1 MRRLAL
7 AALLL
12 VAPALTGCIVE
23 CHLQSDGS
31 GRLRIR
37 YHLDE
42 NATLGTVAQRLD
54 GASVTVRSGRI
65 DRDGIATFKALF
77 ADVSK
82 LSTTQ
87 MFRNV
92 TFTRAAGSAA
102 GTVAWT
108 AKLVQPKPIQLP
120 EKLLKHYGND
130 LKVTVVFPGPVVDT
144 NATSHEGATA
154 TWVLP
159 LQTVTSSA
167 ETSFTATYK
176 DAGAPSGG
184 G

>member
-7 AALLL
+7 AVMLFL
-12 VAPALTGCIVE
+12 APALTGCLVE
-23 CHLQSDGS
+23 CRLRSDGS
-31 GRLRIR
+31 GRLRVR

-42 NATLGTVAQRLD
+42 NATLGTVAQRLE
-54 GASVTVRSGRI
+54 GASVTVRSARI

-77 ADVSK
+77 DDVSK

-92 TFTRAAGSAA
+92 TFTRAPGAQP
-102 GTVAWT
+102 GTIDWT

-120 EKLLKHYGND
+120 EKLIKHYGND
-130 LKVTVVFPGPVVDT
+130 LNVTVVFPGSVVAT
-144 NATSHEGATA
+144 NAASHEGSTA

-159 LQTVTSSA
+159 LETVTSA
-167 ETSFTATYK
+167 PETSFTATYR
-176 DAGAPSGG
+176 DAGAPSAGG
-184 G
+184 

>member
-1 MRRLAL
+1 MRRLAF

-12 VAPALTGCIVE
+12 LAPTLTGCIVE
-23 CHLQSDGS
+23 CQLRSDGS
-31 GRLRIR
+31 GRLRIQ

-42 NATLGTVAQRLD
+42 NGTLGTVAQRLD
-54 GASVTVRSGRI
+54 GAAVSVRNARL
-65 DRDGIATFKALF
+65 DKDGIATFKVLF
-77 ADVSK
+77 DDVSK

-92 TFTRAAGSAA
+92 SFTRAAGAEA
-102 GTVAWT
+102 GTIAWT

-120 EKLLKHYGND
+120 DKLIKHYGND
-130 LKVTVVFPGPVVDT
+130 LKVTIVFPGPIVTT
-144 NATSHEGATA
+144 NATSHEGTKA

-159 LQTVTSSA
+159 LQNVTSA
-167 ETSFTATYK
+167 PETSFTATYK

>member
-1 MRRLAL
+1 MRRLAF

-12 VAPALTGCIVE
+12 LAPVLTGCIVE
-23 CHLQSDGS
+23 CQLRSDGS
-31 GRLRIR
+31 GRLRVQ

-42 NATLGTVAQRLD
+42 NATLGTVSQRLD
-54 GASVTVRSGRI
+54 GASVAVRSARV
-65 DRDGIATFKALF
+65 DKDGIATFKVLF

-92 TFTRAAGSAA
+92 TFTRAAGSQP
-102 GTVAWT
+102 GTTDWT

-130 LKVTVVFPGPVVDT
+130 LKVTVVFPGPVLAT
-144 NATSHEGATA
+144 NATSHEGAKA

>member
-12 VAPALTGCIVE
+12 LAPTLTGCLVE
-23 CHLQSDGS
+23 CRLRSDGS
-31 GRLRIR
+31 GLLRIQ

-54 GASVTVRSGRI
+54 GASVTVRSARI
-65 DRDGIATFKALF
+65 DRDGIITLKALF

-82 LSTTQ
+82 LSATQ

-92 TFTRAAGSAA
+92 SFARAAGSQP
-102 GTVAWT
+102 GTIDWT
-108 AKLVQPKPIQLP
+108 AKLVQPKPMQLP
-120 EKLLKHYGND
+120 DRLLKHYGND
-130 LKVTVVFPGPVVDT
+130 LKVTVVFPGPVVAT

-159 LQTVTSSA
+159 LNTVTSSA
-167 ETSFTATYK
+167 ETSFTATYR

>member
-1 MRRLAL
+1 MRHFAL

-12 VAPALTGCIVE
+12 LAPALTGCLVE
-23 CHLQSDGS
+23 CRLRSDGS
-31 GRLRIR
+31 GRLLVQ

-54 GASVTVRSGRI
+54 GASVTVRSARLDG
-65 DRDGIATFKALF
+65 DGIGTFKVQF
-77 ADVSK
+77 TDVNK
-82 LSTTQ
+82 LPTAQ

-92 TFTRAAGSAA
+92 TFMRAAGAQA
-102 GTVAWT
+102 GTIDWT

-130 LKVTVVFPGPVVDT
+130 LKVTIVFPGPVVAT

-159 LQTVTSSA
+159 LQTVTSSP

>member
-1 MRRLAL
+1 MRHPSLL
-7 AALLL
+7 ALLL
-12 VAPALTGCIVE
+12 IVPALTGCLVE
-23 CHLQSDGS
+23 CHLRADGS
-31 GRLRIR
+31 GRLLVR

-54 GASVTVRSGRI
+54 APAVSVRSARI
-65 DRDGIATFKALF
+65 DSDDIATFKAVF
-77 ADVSK
+77 DDVSK
-82 LSTTQ
+82 LSATQ

-92 TFTRAAGSAA
+92 QFTKGAGSQP
-102 GTVAWT
+102 GTIDWS

-120 EKLLKHYGND
+120 EKLLKLYGNE
-130 LKVTVVFPGPVVDT
+130 LKVTVVFPGPVVTT
-144 NATSHEGATA
+144 NATSHEGAKA

-159 LQTVTSSA
+159 LQTVTSSP